1 MHNTLQALNIKTL
14 NEMQLASIEANKKN
28 NDVVLVAPT
37 GSGKTLA
44 FLLPLLARLEQ
55 NVSGTQVLVIA
66 PSRELAIQI
75 EQVFKKMATGFK
87 ANCCYGGHST
97 KTERNNLEEAPAI
110 VIGTP
115 GRLKYHITHKHINT
129 ETIHTL
135 ILDEFDKG
143 LEYGFEDDMSFIIN
157 ELKKVNKRILTSAT
171 NSIVMPDFLTLNKP
185 VMLNFFKD
193 GKEEVR
199 LQVKLVKATK
209 TDKIEALF
217 KLLCNIG
224 NKATIIF
231 CNHRDAVDRI
241 SYLLT
246 EQEMAH
252 DVFHGG
258 LEQDERERALIKFR
272 NGSATILISTDL
284 ASRGLDIP
292 EIECVIHYQLPNTE
306 DTYIHRNGRTA
317 RMHAKGV
324 AYLILGEE
332 EYQPKFITEK
342 LDVLELKADM
352 PIPEAPLW
360 ETLYISS
367 GKKEKVNK
375 IDIVGLFLQKGNLQ
389 KDELGLIEV
398 LDHCAFVAV
407 KRTKVNKVLQ
417 LIKNEKIKNK
427 SVKISIAK

>member
-1 MHNTLQALNIKTL
+1 MHNTLQALNIKAL

-55 NVSGTQVLVIA
+55 NISGTQVLVIA

-115 GRLKYHITHKHINT
+115 GRLKYHLTHQHINI

-193 GKEEVR
+193 EKEEVR

-246 EQEMAH
+246 EQEIAH

-292 EIECVIHYQLPNTE
+292 EIECVIHYQLPNTV

-342 LDVLELKADM
+342 LEVLELKADM

-407 KRTKVNKVLQ
+407 KRTKVNIVLQ

>member
-1 MHNTLQALNIKTL
+1 MHNTLQALNIKAL

-44 FLLPLLARLEQ
+44 FLLPLLARLEEA
-55 NVSGTQVLVIA
+55 VEGTQVLVIA

-87 ANCCYGGHST
+87 VNCCYGGHST

-115 GRLKYHITHKHINT
+115 GRLKYHIFRKHINT
-129 ETIHTL
+129 DTIHTL

-143 LEYGFEDDMSFIIN
+143 LEYGFEDDMSFIIK
-157 ELKKVNKRILTSAT
+157 ELKHVNKRILTSAT
-171 NSIVMPDFLTLNKP
+171 NSIVMPDFITLNKP

-193 GKEEVR
+193 DAAEVR
-199 LQVKLVKATK
+199 LQVKVVKAEK

-231 CNHRDAVDRI
+231 CNHREAVDRI

-332 EYQPKFITEK
+332 EYQPKFITERLEV
-342 LDVLELKADM
+342 LDLKTDM
-352 PIPEAPLW
+352 PIPDAPLW
-360 ETLYISS
+360 QTLYISS

-407 KRTKVNKVLQ
+407 KRTKTNKVLQ